1 MGQGQIPM
9 FHDAGKT
16 PLIKL
21 LAVFV
26 AVGLFAYPCSASEPV
41 PVTGDA
47 LFVGYDPD
55 ADAGENISGAI
66 CFDDHQC
73 ILVADEML
81 AIQEISLFAADAM
94 PTYQAG
100 PTFGQFFGDH
110 CTDISRKKACD
121 EVDLEAIARNGR
133 YVLVTGSMGNKRK
146 SGKRA
151 KDRWFLAQF
160 LLNTNGKPH
169 QGSLQ
174 VQSKRGLLKQLFG
187 KHSILQPYLEKPL
200 QCGGLNIEGLAT
212 AGDQIFFGLRS
223 PSGRDEGQAYVVQS
237 PDGILTAATKQKV
250 EPTRL
255 HVLTFKA
262 SDGTPLPSVG
272 IRSLETLG
280 NRLLIVTADAGVS
293 KPNTKKQREDMV
305 ARCASVPNGKNLAN
319 IAGGEP
325 LVPRLWIWDPAKGD
339 DPSEIAH
346 LDGLYSDEKLEGI
359 AVLGNPLPQADMIDL
374 LLVIDR
380 QKDVPRLALL
390 RGVPVPP

>member
-1 MGQGQIPM
+1 M
-9 FHDAGKT
+9 FHNAGQT
-16 PLIKL
+16 SLTRL
-21 LAVFV
+21 LAALLA
-26 AVGLFAYPCSASEPV
+26 AVLFASHCSAGEPV
-41 PVTGDA
+41 PVIGDA
-47 LFVGYDPD
+47 LFLGYDPGG
-55 ADAGENISGAI
+55 DAGENISGAT
-66 CFDDHQC
+66 CFSDHEC

-81 AIQEISLFAADAM
+81 ALQKISLVPAGVM

-100 PTFGQFFGDH
+100 PTYGLFFSDY
-110 CTDISRKKACD
+110 CTDISKKKACD

-133 YVLVTGSMGNKRK
+133 GVLVTGSMGNKRK
-146 SGKRA
+146 SGKRT

-160 LLNTNGKPH
+160 VLNENGKPR

-174 VQSKRGLLKQLFG
+174 VQSRRSLLKELFR
-187 KHSILQPYLEKPL
+187 KHPSLQPYLEKPL

-237 PDGILTAATKQKV
+237 PDSILTAATKQKV

-255 HVLTFKA
+255 HVLTFKDV
-262 SDGTPLPSVG
+262 DGKPLRDVG

-374 LLVIDR
+374 LLVIDG
-380 QKDVPRLALL
+380 QKDVPPLALL

>member
-1 MGQGQIPM
+1 M
-9 FHDAGKT
+9 FHNAGQT
-16 PLIKL
+16 SLTRL
-21 LAVFV
+21 LAALLA
-26 AVGLFAYPCSASEPV
+26 AVLFASHCSAGEPV
-41 PVTGDA
+41 PVIGDA
-47 LFVGYDPD
+47 LFLGYDPGG
-55 ADAGENISGAI
+55 DAGENISDAT
-66 CFDDHQC
+66 CFSDHEC

-81 AIQEISLFAADAM
+81 ALQKISLVPAGVM

-100 PTFGQFFGDH
+100 PTYGLFFSDY
-110 CTDISRKKACD
+110 CTDISKKKACD

-133 YVLVTGSMGNKRK
+133 GVLVTGSMGNKRK
-146 SGKRA
+146 SGKRT

-160 LLNTNGKPH
+160 VLNENGKPR

-174 VQSKRGLLKQLFG
+174 VQSRRSLLKELFR
-187 KHSILQPYLEKPL
+187 KHPSLQPYLEKPL

-237 PDGILTAATKQKV
+237 PDSILTAATKQKV

-255 HVLTFKA
+255 HVLTFKDV
-262 SDGTPLPSVG
+262 DGKPLRDVG

-374 LLVIDR
+374 LLVIDG
-380 QKDVPRLALL
+380 QKDVPPLALL

>member
-1 MGQGQIPM
+1 M
-9 FHDAGKT
+9 FHNAGQT
-16 PLIKL
+16 SLTRL
-21 LAVFV
+21 LAALLA
-26 AVGLFAYPCSASEPV
+26 AVLFASHCSAGELV
-41 PVTGDA
+41 PVIGDA
-47 LFVGYDPD
+47 LFLGYDPD
-55 ADAGENISGAI
+55 AAAGKNISGAT
-66 CFDDHQC
+66 CFDDYQC

-81 AIQEISLFAADAM
+81 AIQKISLFAADEM
-94 PTYQAG
+94 PTYQTG
-100 PTFGQFFGDH
+100 PTFGLFFGDH
-110 CTDISRKKACD
+110 CTDISKKKACD

-133 YVLVTGSMGNKRK
+133 GVLVTGSMGNRRK
-146 SGKRA
+146 SGKKA

-160 LLNTNGKPH
+160 VLNENGKPRL
-169 QGSLQ
+169 GSLQ
-174 VQSKRGLLKQLFG
+174 VQSRRSLLKELFR
-187 KHSILQPYLEKPL
+187 KHPSLQPYLEKPL

-380 QKDVPRLALL
+380 QKDVPPLALL